1 MTKPQLH
8 GICLTAEFSSSLYAM
23 KVVTSFYGEQF
34 EAVLTFAV
42 AVMLQIVPSNAIS
55 FGVCTV
61 RLLKH

>member
-1 MTKPQLH
+1 
-8 GICLTAEFSSSLYAM
+8 M

-34 EAVLTFAV
+34 EAVLTSAV